1 MLAPIRPLERSRSAV
16 VPRYQSGNQLAATRH
31 KSNAL
36 GVVFAAPPNSPL
48 ALVFSILPTM
58 RAAEVPSS
66 VPFMADANAGPP
78 FQTDPTQSRDVSITM
93 QRRVRLAFLLQ
104 VQ

>member
-66 VPFMADANAGPP
+66 VPFMADANAGAP
-78 FQTDPTQSRDVSITM
+78 FPNGSNSE
-93 QRRVRLAFLLQ
+93 
-104 VQ
+104 